1 MNDVKKVKIPV
12 REKYVLTREEAMAYF
27 NIGEKK
33 MRRLIQ
39 EHFDDHTFV
48 VFNGKKTL
56 IIRSRFEDF
65 INNTSSL

>member
-1 MNDVKKVKIPV
+1 
-12 REKYVLTREEAMAYF
+12 MAYF

-56 IIRSRFEDF
+56 IIRNKFEDF
-65 INNTSSL
+65 INNTSSI